1 MLSQILLLSLLG
13 LQTAAPGFAWD
24 VSYFH
29 HDATAPQV
37 FGPSAKQERA
47 CAREAS
53 VCFSPGDSNIS
64 EATEIMPGAR
74 PLAVLVR
81 DTKTKPVETAYGPV
95 SDQPW
100 QVQMVANL
108 KSRPTKARIEVDVQD
123 ADTPPSMENMF
134 ARVAWDVDM
143 KPANHLGM
151 RVALSPDEG
160 FMPAHSYRVR
170 VLQHQGKTTKLLAQG
185 QFQLD

>member
-1 MLSQILLLSLLG
+1 MLSQILLVSLLG
-13 LQTAAPGFAWD
+13 LQTAAPGLAWD

-37 FGPSAKQERA
+37 FVPSAKQERA
-47 CAREAS
+47 CSRKAS

-64 EATEIMPGAR
+64 ETTEIGSGAR
-74 PLAVLVR
+74 PLAVLAR
-81 DTKTKPVETAYGPV
+81 DAKSKPVETAYGAV

-108 KSRPTKARIEVDVQD
+108 KSRPTKAPIEVDIQD

-134 ARVAWDVDM
+134 SRVVWEVDM

-151 RVALSPDEG
+151 RFALSPDEG
-160 FMPAHSYRVR
+160 FTASHSYRLR
-170 VLQHQGKTTKLLAQG
+170 VLQRQGKTSKLLAQG
-185 QFQLD
+185 ELHLG